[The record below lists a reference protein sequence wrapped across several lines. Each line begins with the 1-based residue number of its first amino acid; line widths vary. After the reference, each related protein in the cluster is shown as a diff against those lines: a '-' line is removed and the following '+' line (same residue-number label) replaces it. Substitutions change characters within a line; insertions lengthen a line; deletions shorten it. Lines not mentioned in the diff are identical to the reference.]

1 MFQQSSVLTRLQPE
15 KTAAF
20 GPLRVLA
27 LIPIVVGELAWGM
40 RDASRDVDAMEA
52 VVRSAQAPFS
62 WSDRSPAFTLVIVLA
77 MVGLAMTRLVCAGGM
92 DRRPRLAWGMIWGLA
107 AIMTWANLVSR
118 TDITGGYADATGVV
132 WLRQDEVVDRRP
144 WSQATSLAVG
154 CTHVEGR
161 RSGGFHDRILYSV
174 KVGGRSARLGGWQ
187 VGWSRPSVS
196 RWLTQAQAVD
206 RALPEGVA
214 VSRYGLDARCLRYY
228 GRHLYEPELRG
239 FIRLLRPTPQQAA
252 TLAEKDKPVGLT
264 VAEVAAER

>member
-1 MFQQSSVLTRLQPE
+1 MFQQSSVLARLHPPT
-15 KTAAF
+15 TAVF

-27 LIPIVVGELAWGM
+27 LIPIVVGELAWGI

-62 WSDRSPAFTLVIVLA
+62 WSDRSPTFTLVIALSL
-77 MVGLAMTRLVCAGGM
+77 VGLVMTRFVCAGSM
-92 DRRPRLAWGMIWGLA
+92 DRRPRLAWGLIWGLA

-118 TDITGGYADATGVV
+118 ADITGGYADATGVV
-132 WLRQDEVVDRRP
+132 WLRRDEVIDRRP
-144 WSQATSLAVG
+144 WSHATSLAVG
-154 CTHVEGR
+154 CMHLEGR
-161 RSGGFHDRILYSV
+161 RSGGLHDRVLYSV
-174 KVGGRSARLGGWQ
+174 KVGGRSARLGGRQ
-187 VGWSRPSVS
+187 VGWGRPSVS
-196 RWLTQAQAVD
+196 RWLTQVGAVD
-206 RALPEGVA
+206 RALPAGVV

-252 TLAEKDKPVGLT
+252 ALAEKDKPVGVT